1 MTLAKRGKKF
11 AMINGLLSVAA
22 GRQSRDF
29 VLEYLNNSSYD
40 ELLGIDLNE
49 DRFKFLYNIEGKYRV
64 PATEGS
70 FRNLYGYAVD
80 HLVHEDDRQAY
91 AEAMDPDTLPE
102 RLTHADER
110 LPGVLDFQYRVRN
123 PEGGW
128 RWVEQVMVGGEANRL
143 PGGLVYCYIY
153 DIQNIKDREAGVTRV
168 RSHGAAIH
176 DPLTGLLR
184 DDDFFNATK
193 PLLNNRSMNWMLIVI
208 DLEQFKL
215 FNEWYGRKA
224 GDMVLAR
231 IGSGLTKDAEAC
243 DGIAGYMGNDDFC
256 LLVPADRIDTRQL
269 YENVHRVIV
278 RFGVSIGFL
287 PSFGISCS
295 NGNTSILNLFDQA
308 SLACQRAKQDFKNR
322 IRTFDPSMYNK
333 TAEDYRILSDFQDAL
348 KNKEITF
355 WLQPQ
360 VRASTGKVV
369 GAESLARWIKPNGQ
383 MVPPS
388 AFVPVLEK
396 YGFIPDLDKFIWESV
411 CQWSRRCLDR
421 GLPLISISVNVS
433 QVDIFTLNVPQHFC
447 ALVERYGLPRSA
459 VKIEITE
466 SACGEDSQKVRDT
479 VQQLR
484 EQGFVVLMD
493 DFGSGYSSLNMLHE
507 LNIDIIKLDAYFL
520 HLDNTSDKKGMR
532 ILESIVNM
540 AKTLTLPII
549 VEGVETESQKDYLMS
564 LGCRYMQGYF
574 FHKPMPV
581 AGFEALIA
589 EPDRVDDR
597 GFLFKANDQFRIRE
611 FLNDAI
617 YSDAMLNNII
627 GPAAI
632 YAWHGDAVDIVRF
645 NQQFFEAVNVP
656 DFDQRTAGIQQY
668 MPEKDKKRL
677 FELLKQADADRL
689 NGAAGVLTFGRVDG
703 DFSRFLIHFY
713 FLNETDGSK
722 RFYGAAR
729 DVTEMATLGHHM
741 ELLVRHSSRSVVFLV
756 RRHGKYSYEVADHGL
771 EDSLKLSRDQL
782 EAELND
788 GRFYTRLTP
797 EDRNRLMRLNR
808 DSREDRQGY
817 SEALTLTAG
826 DGGPVHLN
834 LRADP
839 VNEPDSDVRWI
850 YSIRRADQ

>member
-1 MTLAKRGKKF
+1 
-11 AMINGLLSVAA
+11 MINGLLALAS
-22 GRQSRDF
+22 GKSSQDF
-29 VLEYLNNSSYD
+29 VLEYLNNSTYD
-40 ELLGIDLNE
+40 EMIGIDLNE
-49 DRFKFLYNIEGKYRV
+49 DRFRFMYNIEGKYQL

-70 FRNLYGYAVD
+70 YRIFYSYAVD
-80 HLVHEDDRQAY
+80 HLVFEEDRQAY
-91 AEAMDPDTLPE
+91 ADYMEPDTLLR
-102 RLTHADER
+102 RLAQSK
-110 LPGVLDFQYRVRN
+110 LPGVLGLQYRVYMAD
-123 PEGGW
+123 GGA
-128 RWVEQVMVGGEANRL
+128 RWVEQVTVGGAVNNL
-143 PGGLVYCYIY
+143 PEGLVYCYVY

-168 RSHGAAIH
+168 RSHGRAIH

-184 DDDFFNATK
+184 EDEFFSATK
-193 PLLNNRSMNWMLIVI
+193 PLLTNRSMNWMLIVI

-231 IGSGLTKDAEAC
+231 IGSGLNNDAEVGE
-243 DGIAGYMGNDDFC
+243 GIAGYMGNDDFC
-256 LLVPADRIDTRQL
+256 LLVPAGRVNPQQL

-287 PSFGISCS
+287 PSFGISYS
-295 NGNTSILNLFDQA
+295 NGGTSILNLFDQA
-308 SLACQRAKQDFKNR
+308 SLACQHAKQDFKNR

-333 TAEDYRILSDFQDAL
+333 TAEDYHILSDFQDAL
-348 KNKEITF
+348 KNDEITF

-360 VRASTGKVV
+360 VRASTGSIV
-369 GAESLARWIKPNGQ
+369 GAESLARWIKPSGQ

-411 CQWSRRCLDR
+411 CRWSRSCLDR
-421 GLPLISISVNVS
+421 GLPLISVSVNVS
-433 QVDIFTLNVPQHFC
+433 QVDIFTLNVTEHFC
-447 ALVERYGLPRSA
+447 ALLKRYDLPRTA

-520 HLDNTSDKKGMR
+520 HLDNTSDRKGMR

-549 VEGVETESQKDYLMS
+549 VEGVESESQKGFLMS
-564 LGCRYMQGYF
+564 LGCHYMQGYF

-581 AGFEALIA
+581 NAFEALIA
-589 EPDRVDDR
+589 SPGRVDNQ
-597 GFLFKANDQFRIRE
+597 GFVFKANDQFRIRE

-632 YAWHGDAVDIVRF
+632 YARRGDAVDIVRF
-645 NQQFFEAVNVP
+645 NQQFFEMANVP
-656 DFDQRTAGIQQY
+656 DFDERLSNIQRF
-668 MPEKDKKRL
+668 MPEKDRKRL
-677 FELLKQADADRL
+677 FELLDQADVDRL
-689 NGAAGVLTFGRVDG
+689 NGAADVMSFERVEG
-703 DFSRFLIHFY
+703 EYARLLIHFY

-729 DVTEMATLGHHM
+729 DVTEMAKLGNHM
-741 ELLVRHSSRSVVFLV
+741 ALLARHSSRSVVFLV
-756 RRHGKYSYEVADHGL
+756 RQRGHYSYEVAAHGL
-771 EDSLKLSRDQL
+771 EATMKLSRDRF

-788 GRFYTRLTP
+788 GSLFNRIPAESR
-797 EDRNRLMRLNR
+797 RRLMRLNR
-808 DSREDRQGY
+808 TLGENRQGY

-826 DGGPVHLN
+826 DGAPVQLF

>member
-1 MTLAKRGKKF
+1 
-11 AMINGLLSVAA
+11 MINTLLAMA
-22 GRQSRDF
+22 QGRQSQEF

-49 DRFKFLYNIEGKYRV
+49 DRFRFLYNIEGKYRI

-70 FRNLYGYAVD
+70 FRSFCDFAVD
-80 HLVHEDDRQAY
+80 HLVYEEDRQAY
-91 AEAMDPDTLPE
+91 ADAMDPDTLMR
-102 RLTHADER
+102 RLEASG
-110 LPGVLDFQYRVRN
+110 LPGVLDFQFRVLN

-128 RWVEQVMVGGEANRL
+128 RWVEQVVVGGAVNKL
-143 PGGLVYCYIY
+143 PEGLVYCYIY

-168 RSHGAAIH
+168 RSRQSAIH

-184 DDDFFNATK
+184 EDDFFNATK
-193 PLLNNRSMNWMLIVI
+193 PLLNNRSMNWMLVVI

-243 DGIAGYMGNDDFC
+243 EGIAGYMGNDDFC

-287 PSFGISCS
+287 PSFGISLS
-295 NGNTSILNLFDQA
+295 NGTTSILNLFDQA
-308 SLACQRAKQDFKNR
+308 SLACQHAKQDFKNR

-333 TAEDYRILSDFQDAL
+333 TAEDYHILSDFQDAL
-348 KNKEITF
+348 KNDEITF

-360 VRASTGKVV
+360 VRASTGSIV

-411 CQWSRRCLDR
+411 CRWSRSCLDR

-447 ALVERYGLPRSA
+447 DLLARYGLPRSA

-466 SACGEDSQKVRDT
+466 SACGEDSQKVRET

-520 HLDNTSDKKGMR
+520 HLDNTSDRKGMR

-549 VEGVETESQKDYLMS
+549 VEGVETQSQKDYLMS

-581 AGFEALIA
+581 ADFEALIA

-597 GFLFKANDQFRIRE
+597 GFVFKANDQFRIRE

-627 GPAAI
+627 GPAAV
-632 YAWHGDAVDIVRF
+632 YAWHDDAVDIVRF

-656 DFDQRTAGIQQY
+656 DFDQRVEGIQRF
-668 MPEKDKKRL
+668 MPENDRKKL
-677 FELLKQADADRL
+677 FELLEQADRDRL
-689 NGAAGVLTFGRVDG
+689 NGAAGVMTFARVDG
-703 DFSRFLIHFY
+703 DYSRFLIHFY
-713 FLNETDGSK
+713 FLNESDGSK

-729 DVTEMATLGHHM
+729 DVTEMARLGRHM
-741 ELLVRHSSRSVVFLV
+741 ALLARHSSRSVVFLV
-756 RRHGKYSYEVADHGL
+756 REHGRFRYEVAAHGL
-771 EDSLKLSRDQL
+771 EATMKLPKARF

-788 GRFYTRLTP
+788 GSFYDRIPGETR
-797 EDRNRLMRLNR
+797 RRLVRLNR
-808 DSREDRQGY
+808 STGEDREGY
-817 SEALTLTAG
+817 SEALPLTAG
-826 DGGPVHLN
+826 DGATVQLF

>member
-1 MTLAKRGKKF
+1 
-11 AMINGLLSVAA
+11 MINGLLAMASD
-22 GRQSRDF
+22 RQSQEF
-29 VLEYLNNSSYD
+29 VLDYLNNSTYD
-40 ELLGIDLNE
+40 EMLGIDLNE
-49 DRFKFLYNIEGKYRV
+49 DRYKFLYNIEGKYRI
-64 PATEGS
+64 PATEGRFRS
-70 FRNLYGYAVD
+70 FYDYAVD
-80 HLVHEDDRQAY
+80 HLVFDEDRQDY
-91 AEAMDPDTLPE
+91 ADAMDPDTLQD
-102 RLTHADER
+102 RLAKAQ
-110 LPGVLDFQYRVRN
+110 LPGVLDFQFRVSN

-128 RWVEQVMVGGEANRL
+128 RWVEQVVVGGAANKL
-143 PGGLVYCYIY
+143 PEGVIYCYIY

-168 RSHGAAIH
+168 HSHNNAIH

-184 DDDFFNATK
+184 EDDFFNATQ

-224 GDMVLAR
+224 GDMVLSR

-243 DGIAGYMGNDDFC
+243 EGIAGYMGNDDFC
-256 LLVPADRIDTRQL
+256 LLVPANRIDTRQL

-287 PSFGISCS
+287 PSFGISLS

-308 SLACQRAKQDFKNR
+308 SLACQHAKQDFKNR
-322 IRTFDPSMYNK
+322 IRTFEPSMYNK

-348 KNKEITF
+348 KNREITF

-360 VRASTGKVV
+360 VRASTGNIV
-369 GAESLARWIKPNGQ
+369 GAESLARWIRPNGQ

-411 CQWSRRCLDR
+411 CQWSRSCLDR

-433 QVDIFTLNVPQHFC
+433 QVDIFTLNVPRHFC
-447 ALVERYGLPRSA
+447 DLLARYDLPRSA

-549 VEGVETESQKDYLMS
+549 VEGVETQSQKDYLMS

-581 AGFEALIA
+581 AAFEALIA
-589 EPDRVDDR
+589 RPGRVDER
-597 GFLFKANDQFRIRE
+597 GFMFKANDQFRIRE

-632 YAWHGDAVDIVRF
+632 YAWHGDDVDIVRF

-656 DFDQRTAGIQQY
+656 DFDERVASIQRF
-668 MPEKDKKRL
+668 MPENDKRRL
-677 FELLKQADADRL
+677 YELLEQADRDRL
-689 NGAAGVLTFGRVDG
+689 NGAAGMMSFARVDG
-703 DFSRFLIHFY
+703 DYSRFLIHFY

-729 DVTEMATLGHHM
+729 DVTEMARLSNHM
-741 ELLVRHSSRSVVFLV
+741 ALLSRHSSRSVVFLV
-756 RRHGKYSYEVADHGL
+756 REHGRFRYEVAAHGL
-771 EDSLKLSRDQL
+771 EATMKLSKAQF

-788 GRFYTRLTP
+788 GSFYDRIPEEVRRRLV
-797 EDRNRLMRLNR
+797 RLNR
-808 DSREDRQGY
+808 STGEDRQGY
-817 SEALTLTAG
+817 SEALPLAAG
-826 DGGPVHLN
+826 DGTTAQLF

-839 VNEPDSDVRWI
+839 VNEADSDVRWI

>member
-1 MTLAKRGKKF
+1 
-11 AMINGLLSVAA
+11 MINGLLAMAS
-22 GRQSRDF
+22 GKSSQDF

-40 ELLGIDLNE
+40 EMLGIDLNE
-49 DRFKFLYNIEGKYRV
+49 DRYRFMYNIEGKYRV

-70 FRNLYGYAVD
+70 YRNFYSYAVD
-80 HLVHEDDRQAY
+80 NLVHEEDCQAY
-91 AEAMDPDTLPE
+91 ADAMDPDTLLQ
-102 RLTHADER
+102 RLAQSK
-110 LPGVLDFQYRVRN
+110 LPGVLDLQYRVRV

-128 RWVEQVMVGGEANRL
+128 RWVEQVTVGGAVNKL
-143 PGGLVYCYIY
+143 PEGLVYCYVY

-168 RSHGAAIH
+168 RSHGNAIH

-184 DDDFFNATK
+184 EDDFFNATK
-193 PLLNNRSMNWMLIVI
+193 PVLANRSMNWMLIVI

-256 LLVPADRIDTRQL
+256 LLVPAGRVDPQQL

-287 PSFGISCS
+287 PSFGISYS

-308 SLACQRAKQDFKNR
+308 SLACQHAKQDFKNR

-333 TAEDYRILSDFQDAL
+333 TAEDYHILSDFQDAL
-348 KNKEITF
+348 KNNEITF

-360 VRASTGKVV
+360 VRASTGSIV

-396 YGFIPDLDKFIWESV
+396 YGFIPDLDKFIWEGV
-411 CQWSRRCLDR
+411 CRWSRSCLDR
-421 GLPLISISVNVS
+421 GLPLISVSVNVS
-433 QVDIFTLNVPQHFC
+433 QVDIFTLNVTEHFC
-447 ALVERYGLPRSA
+447 ALLKRYDLPRSA

-520 HLDNTSDKKGMR
+520 HLDNTSDRKGMR

-549 VEGVETESQKDYLMS
+549 VEGVETESQKAYLMS

-581 AGFEALIA
+581 GAFEALISNP
-589 EPDRVDDR
+589 ERVDDR
-597 GFLFKANDQFRIRE
+597 GFVFKANDQFRIRE

-656 DFDQRTAGIQQY
+656 DFTERMDNIQRF

-677 FELLKQADADRL
+677 YELLDKADRDRL
-689 NGAAGVLTFGRVDG
+689 NGAAGVMSFARTDG
-703 DFSRFLIHFY
+703 DYARFLIHFY

-729 DVTEMATLGHHM
+729 DVTELAKLGNHMA
-741 ELLVRHSSRSVVFLV
+741 LLSRHSSRSVVFLV
-756 RRHGKYSYEVADHGL
+756 RQHGRYSYEVAAHGL
-771 EDSLKLSRDQL
+771 EATMKLTRDQF
-782 EAELND
+782 EAELNN
-788 GRFYTRLTP
+788 GSFYDRIPAESRKRLVH
-797 EDRNRLMRLNR
+797 LNR
-808 DSREDRQGY
+808 SSGEDRQGY

-826 DGGPVHLN
+826 DGAPVQLF

>member
-1 MTLAKRGKKF
+1 
-11 AMINGLLSVAA
+11 MINGLLSAVSF
-22 GRQSRDF
+22 GQSQEF
-29 VLEYLNNSSYD
+29 VLEYLNNSNYD
-40 ELLGIDLNE
+40 EMLGIDLNG
-49 DRFKFLYNIEGKYRV
+49 DRYKFLYNIEDKYLV

-70 FRNLYGYAVD
+70 FRSFYDYALD
-80 HLVHEDDRQAY
+80 QLIHEEDSQAY
-91 AEAMDPDTLPE
+91 AEAMDPDTLSQ
-102 RLTHADER
+102 RLARTDSR
-110 LPGVLDFQYRVRN
+110 LPGVLEFQCRVRS

-128 RWVEQVMVGGEANRL
+128 RWVEQVVVGGEANKL
-143 PGGLVYCYIY
+143 PEGLVYCYVY

-168 RSHGAAIH
+168 RSHNRAIH

-184 DDDFFNATK
+184 ENDFFNASK
-193 PLLNNRSMNWMLIVI
+193 AMLNNRSINWMLIVI

-215 FNEWYGRKA
+215 FNEWYGRNA
-224 GDMVLAR
+224 GDRVLAR

-256 LLVPADRIDTRQL
+256 LLVPAGRIDPKEL

-308 SLACQRAKQDFKNR
+308 SLACQHAKQDFKNR

-348 KNKEITF
+348 KNREITF

-360 VRASTGKVV
+360 VRASTGNIV
-369 GAESLARWIKPNGQ
+369 GAESLARWIRPNGQ

-396 YGFIPDLDKFIWESV
+396 YGFIPDLDKFIWENV
-411 CQWSRRCLDR
+411 CQWSRSCLDR
-421 GLPLISISVNVS
+421 GLPLIPVSVNVS
-433 QVDIFTLNVPQHFC
+433 QVDIFTLNVTEHFC
-447 ALVERYGLPRSA
+447 ALLERYGLPRAS

-493 DFGSGYSSLNMLHE
+493 DFGTGYSSLNMLHE

-520 HLDNTSDKKGMR
+520 HLNNTSDRKGMR

-574 FHKPMPV
+574 FYKPMPV
-581 AGFEALIA
+581 ANFEALIA
-589 EPDRVDDR
+589 DSDRVDNR

-645 NQQFFEAVNVP
+645 NQQFFETVNAP
-656 DFDQRTAGIQQY
+656 DFDQRLEGIQQF
-668 MPEKDKKRL
+668 MPEKDRKRL
-677 FELLKQADADRL
+677 FELLAQADNDRL
-689 NGAAGVLTFGRVDG
+689 NGAGGVMSFARVDG
-703 DFSRFLIHFY
+703 DYSRFLIHFY

-729 DVTEMATLGHHM
+729 DVTEMAKLGNHM
-741 ELLVRHSSRSVVFLV
+741 ALLSRHSSRSVVFLV
-756 RRHGKYSYEVADHGL
+756 RQHGRYSYEVATHGL
-771 EDSLKLSRDQL
+771 ESTMKLSRERV

-788 GRFYTRLTP
+788 GSFFARIPEESRRRMLRLSRSGG
-797 EDRNRLMRLNR
+797 EDRK
-808 DSREDRQGY
+808 GY

-826 DGGPVHLN
+826 DGAPVQLF

>member
-1 MTLAKRGKKF
+1 
-11 AMINGLLSVAA
+11 MINGLLAMAS
-22 GRQSRDF
+22 GRPSQDF
-29 VLEYLNNSSYD
+29 VLEYLNDSSYD
-40 ELLGIDLNE
+40 EMLGIDLNE

-64 PATEGS
+64 PSTEGS
-70 FRNLYGYAVD
+70 FRSLYDYALD
-80 HLVHEDDRQAY
+80 HLVHEEDRRAY
-91 AEAMDPDTLPE
+91 ADAMNPDTLAQ
-102 RLTHADER
+102 RLDRTDAP

-128 RWVEQVMVGGEANRL
+128 RWVEQVVVGGAENKL
-143 PGGLVYCYIY
+143 PQGVFYCYIY

-168 RSHGAAIH
+168 HSHARAIH

-184 DDDFFNATK
+184 EDDFFSAAK
-193 PLLNNRSMNWMLIVI
+193 PVLANRSMNWMMIVI

-231 IGSGLTKDAEAC
+231 IGSGLTKDAEVC

-256 LLVPADRIDTRQL
+256 LLVPAERINIQQL
-269 YENVHRVIV
+269 YEDVHRVIV

-308 SLACQRAKQDFKNR
+308 SLACQHAKKDFKNR
-322 IRTFDPSMYNK
+322 ICTFDPSMYNK

-348 KNKEITF
+348 KNGEITF

-360 VRASTGKVV
+360 VRASTGNVV
-369 GAESLARWIKPNGQ
+369 GAESLARWIKPSGQ

-411 CQWSRRCLDR
+411 CQWSRKCLDR
-421 GLPLISISVNVS
+421 GLPLIPVSVNVS
-433 QVDIFTLNVPQHFC
+433 QVDIFTLNVTEHFC
-447 ALVERYGLPRSA
+447 TLLKRYDLPRSA

-564 LGCRYMQGYF
+564 LGCRYMQGYY

-581 AGFEALIA
+581 ASFEALIA
-589 EPDRVDDR
+589 DSGRVDDR

-627 GPAAI
+627 GPAAV
-632 YAWHGDAVDIVRF
+632 YARHGDAVDIVRF
-645 NQQFFEAVNVP
+645 NQQFFEVVNVP
-656 DFDQRTAGIQQY
+656 DFHERLSNIQQF
-668 MPEKDKKRL
+668 MPENDRKRMY
-677 FELLKQADADRL
+677 ELLDKADQDRL
-689 NGAAGVLTFGRVDG
+689 NGAAGVLTFSRTDG
-703 DFSRFLIHFY
+703 DYSRFLIHFY

-741 ELLVRHSSRSVVFLV
+741 ELLARHSSRSVVFLI
-756 RRHGKYSYEVADHGL
+756 RRHGKYSYEVAAHGL
-771 EDSLKLSRDQL
+771 EDTIRLSRDQL

-788 GRFYTRLTP
+788 GRLYGRLSY
-797 EDRNRLMRLNR
+797 EDRNRLMHLNR
-808 DSREDRQGY
+808 DSRDDRQGY
-817 SEALTLTAG
+817 SETFMLRAG
-826 DGGPVHLN
+826 DGTQVQLC

-850 YSIRRADQ
+850 YSIRRGDQ